1 VTRALQLVRQAR
13 IAGCALPRC
22 MHRGAVELHSEAAAR
37 RSPPSSVP
45 SSASCSFLTFF
56 SNLVS
61 RPPPAALESAKRS
74 AQEQQARA
82 GCWRRCGWW
91 FGGGCVCSC
100 LSHAALQLCKVCSDN
115 AINVVLVPCGHMCL
129 CGVCAGKQCL
139 ARACDLSAY
148 RCVCVSVWL
157 CRQRPGSKPLRHEDD
172 PHLLFICVAD
182 TRLAAAD
189 KVTSC
194 PLCRTMISQRV
205 RTFLS

>member
-13 IAGCALPRC
+13 IAGCALSHC
-22 MHRGAVELHSEAAAR
+22 MHRGAVELHSDAAAR
-37 RSPPSSVP
+37 RLPP
-45 SSASCSFLTFF
+45 SSASCSFLTVFC
-56 SNLVS
+56 NLLS
-61 RPPPAALESAKRS
+61 RLPPAALESAKRS

-82 GCWRRCGWW
+82 GCGRWCG
-91 FGGGCVCSC
+91 CACSC

-129 CGVCAGKQCL
+129 CGVCAGKQWL
-139 ARACDLSAY
+139 ARACDLSVY
-148 RCVCVSVWL
+148 QCVCL
-157 CRQRPGSKPLRHEDD
+157 CRQGPGSQPLRHEDC
-172 PHLLFICVAD
+172 PHLLFVFVAD